1 MFIITASRLMFL
13 SLAITHCIYAQ
24 IGFRLGADSTD
35 YGKDLALDKN
45 GNIIVA
51 GLFSGTVDFDPSANT
66 HTLSSLG
73 NTDNFIAKYNAD
85 GVYMWAISF
94 GSNGSDAPSTIDL
107 DESGNIYI
115 CGYVS
120 GSTDFDPGSGVAIQ
134 PWYGLKDAYVAKYDS
149 NGQYLW
155 AHTFGAERDDQAN
168 DLKVDKSGTISL
180 TGAFRDTVDF
190 DPGAGSINL
199 ISRGGEDVFIAR
211 YNATGDYQWALNTGT
226 INDDQGM
233 AIEIDTAGY
242 SYVSGFMWREE
253 IVPKYAARIITG
265 PQTTMD
271 IFLVECSSSGSVLY
285 TRRMGGAGIN
295 KTAPG
300 GITLD
305 AMGDVYITGG
315 FSDTVDF
322 NPGSGVANLISHGN
336 EDVFVAKYTSK
347 GIFQS
352 CFGFGGAEQDRASKI
367 VVDGDGNIFISGWFR
382 GAVDFDPSD
391 GVFLINSLGTN
402 GASDI
407 FTAKFNSVGNILWAN
422 DAGAVT
428 SNPGDLSLAASLAL
442 DGLSNCYATG
452 KFYHTVDFDPTG
464 GVMNLVSVGSSDI
477 FIIKMNSDG
486 TLWTFLNAPI
496 IDISP
501 KSLNIGYVFVDSIKQ
516 GTFNVYN
523 FGDVNLVISS
533 VSSTNQKFSVTPSS
547 TTIIPF
553 DAGEFT
559 VTFAPTDSGYQT
571 GWIILDHNG
580 NNDKDSVMV
589 SGWGVGYLDHS
600 ILQLSAGWNMISI
613 PLIVGDGSKSFW
625 FPTAKSDA
633 FAFTATGY
641 LSADT
646 LKPGAGYW
654 LKYDSSRT
662 IIISGQA
669 RNEDTLDVMIGWNLI
684 GSLTYPVSTSSI
696 IQIPPDNIISSFYDF
711 SGSYGNA
718 LTLLPGRGYWVKVN
732 QAGKLILSAP

>member
-1 MFIITASRLMFL
+1 MFKITASMFLFL
-13 SLAITHCIYAQ
+13 SLAITHCVYAQ
-24 IGFRLGADSTD
+24 IGFRLGADSAD

-51 GLFSGTVDFDPSANT
+51 GQFSGTVDFDPSAST
-66 HTLSSLG
+66 HTLSSFG

-85 GVYMWAISF
+85 GVYLWAIGF
-94 GSNGSDAPSTIDL
+94 GSNGFDAPSTIDL

-134 PWYGLKDAYVAKYDS
+134 PSYGLKDAFVAKYDS

-155 AHTFGAERDDQAN
+155 AHIFGAELDDQAN
-168 DLKVDKSGTISL
+168 DIKIDKNGAISL

-190 DPGAGSINL
+190 DPGTGSTNL

-211 YNATGDYQWALNTGT
+211 YNTTGDYQWAVNIGT

-233 AIEIDTAGY
+233 AIEVDTAGY

-253 IVPKYAARIITG
+253 IIPKDSTRIITG
-265 PQTTMD
+265 PQTTID
-271 IFLVECSSSGSVLY
+271 IFLVKCSLSGSVLF
-285 TRRMGGAGIN
+285 TRRMGGNGIN
-295 KTAPG
+295 QTAPG
-300 GITLD
+300 GIILD
-305 AMGDVYITGG
+305 AVGNVYITGG

-322 NPGSGVANLISHGN
+322 NPGPGIANLVSHGK
-336 EDVFVAKYTSK
+336 EDVFVAKYTSQ
-347 GIFQS
+347 GNFQT
-352 CFGFGGAEQDRASKI
+352 CFSFGGSEQDRASKI
-367 VVDGDGNIFISGWFR
+367 VVDGDGYIFISGWFK
-382 GAVDFDPSD
+382 GAVDFDPGD
-391 GVFLINSLGTN
+391 GIFLLNSHGTN

-407 FTAKFNSVGNILWAN
+407 FIAKFNSVGYILWA
-422 DAGAVT
+422 DGVGAVT
-428 SNPGDLSLAASLAL
+428 SNPNDLSLAASLAL
-442 DGLSNCYATG
+442 DGLSNCYVTG
-452 KFYHTVDFDPTG
+452 KFYHTADFDPTS
-464 GVMNLVSVGSSDI
+464 GVMNFVSAGSSDI

-496 IDISP
+496 INISP

-516 GTFNVYN
+516 GAFNVYN

-533 VSSTNQKFSVTPSS
+533 VSSTNQKFSVTPLS
-547 TTIIPF
+547 TTIIPLE
-553 DAGEFT
+553 AGEFT
-559 VTFAPTDSGYQT
+559 VTFAPTDSGYQI

-589 SGWGVGYLDHS
+589 NGWGVGYLDRS
-600 ILQLSAGWNMISI
+600 AVELSAGWNMISI
-613 PLIVGDGSKSFW
+613 PLVVGNGSKTFW

-633 FAFTATGY
+633 FAFTVTGY
-641 LSADT
+641 LSVDT
-646 LKPGAGYW
+646 LKPGVGYW

-669 RNEDTLDVMIGWNLI
+669 RNEDTLNVMIGWNLI

-696 IQIPPDNIISSFYDF
+696 IQIPPDIIMSSFYDF
-711 SGSYGNA
+711 SGSYGIA
-718 LTLLPGRGYWVKVN
+718 STLLPGRGYWVKVN